1 MLYYT
6 TLKRFDREKHPSL
19 LDPFINYEVNKD
31 LVLEPLST
39 DLRFT
44 GGVLGSVLSDPAIPK
59 TSLGQKDDV
68 AVLEEL
74 EHLAAVFG

>member
-1 MLYYT
+1 M
-6 TLKRFDREKHPSL
+6 KCCENA
-19 LDPFINYEVNKD
+19 IA
-31 LVLEPLST
+31 LEPSST

-44 GGVLGSVLSDPAIPK
+44 GGVLGSMLSDPAVPE

>member
-1 MLYYT
+1 M
-6 TLKRFDREKHPSL
+6 KNA
-19 LDPFINYEVNKD
+19 I
-31 LVLEPLST
+31 VLEPSST

-44 GGVLGSVLSDPAIPK
+44 GGVLGSMLSDPAVPE